1 MLVFW
6 KQKLVFLA
14 VPKTGTSAIEE
25 ALGPIAD
32 MRITNPPMF
41 KHMPLVRFNTYIKP
55 FILENFDVEIETVA
69 VVRNPIDWLGS
80 WYRYRSRPDLAGN
93 PNSTAG
99 MSFDTFVEGYLK
111 NKKPAHS
118 NVGSQAIFVS
128 RHNGPI
134 GVTHLFQYEQLDKLI
149 EFLEARLNIG
159 ISLARTNQSP
169 KGSVVLSSE
178 MEERLRRK
186 RTEEFAVWEVARR

>member
-25 ALGPIAD
+25 VLGPVAD
-32 MRITNPPMF
+32 MRITNPPLF
-41 KHMPLVRFNTYIKP
+41 KHMPLVRFNVYIKP
-55 FILENFDVEIETVA
+55 FILENFDVKIETVA

-80 WYRYRSRPDLAGN
+80 WYKYRSRADLVGHA
-93 PNSTAG
+93 NSAADIN
-99 MSFDTFVEGYLK
+99 FDTFVEGYLK
-111 NKKPAHS
+111 NKKPAYS
-118 NVGSQAIFVS
+118 DVGSQAIFVS

-134 GVTHLFQYEQLDKLI
+134 GVTHLFQYEQMDKLVS
-149 EFLEARLNIG
+149 FLENRLDLKIELPLVN
-159 ISLARTNQSP
+159 ASP
-169 KGSVVLSSE
+169 KREFSLSPK

-186 RTEEFAVWEVARR
+186 RSVEFDAWEAARR

>member
-25 ALGPIAD
+25 ALGPISD
-32 MRITNPPMF
+32 MRITNPPLF

-55 FILENFDVEIETVA
+55 FILENFDVQIETVA

-80 WYRYRSRPDLAGN
+80 WYRYRSRPDLIGN
-93 PNSTAG
+93 PNSTAD

-111 NKKPAHS
+111 NKKPAYS

-128 RHNGPI
+128 RHNGPV
-134 GVTHLFQYEQLDKLI
+134 GVTHLFQYEQMDKLI
-149 EFLEARLNIG
+149 SFLEHRLSIPIYLSPTNL
-159 ISLARTNQSP
+159 SPERT
-169 KGSVVLSSE
+169 VELSKS

-186 RTEEFAVWEVARR
+186 RAEEFTVWEAAKR